1 MLEHPHHGPL
11 AGRSISKDPPKR
23 GRYPYTDTP
32 AEPRDNILVI
42 QRNFFTV
49 GQDLPRDLI
58 EHHVHNVKG
67 GIVQLLIDTE
77 RAIYLRP
84 A

>member
-1 MLEHPHHGPL
+1 MATLQAE
-11 AGRSISKDPPKR
+11 ASARTPPKL
-23 GRYPYTDTP
+23 GWYPYTDTP

-42 QRNFFTV
+42 QRNCFTM
-49 GQDLPRDLI
+49 GQDLPRYLM